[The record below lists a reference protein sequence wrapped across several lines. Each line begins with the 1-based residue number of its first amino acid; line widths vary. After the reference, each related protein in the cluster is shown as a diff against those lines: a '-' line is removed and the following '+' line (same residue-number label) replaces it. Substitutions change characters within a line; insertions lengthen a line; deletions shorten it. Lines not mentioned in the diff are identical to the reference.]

1 MQKSMIHSDHMVP
14 LDTLEG
20 FRIRPGFFDIN
31 GATALSDGVCSV
43 SYTHLIKNK
52 YSPFFP
58 SEKNL
63 FKCAFGSNT

>member
-31 GATALSDGVCSV
+31 GATALSDGVCFTIHSQGATLANFLL
-43 SYTHLIKNK
+43 YEALCKE
-52 YSPFFP
+52 P
-58 SEKNL
+58 NL
-63 FKCAFGSNT
+63 T

>member
-31 GATALSDGVCSV
+31 GATALSDGVCFTIHSQALCKRTIC
-43 SYTHLIKNK
+43 Y
-52 YSPFFP
+52 
-58 SEKNL
+58 
-63 FKCAFGSNT
+63 FKIP